1 MQGFCTGRGSKLNPE
16 SCCVMVPCKVKDR
29 HRVEYQGPDSKL
41 NYGRTAEF
49 FYNDSV
55 DLGFSNYTRAHGLV
69 FVYSDF
75 LPDLDPATSVWRRLP
90 EKQYANIEW
99 FVRPF
104 VRAVEPYLHS

>member
-49 FYNDSV
+49 F
-55 DLGFSNYTRAHGLV
+55 L
-69 FVYSDF
+69 
-75 LPDLDPATSVWRRLP
+75 
-90 EKQYANIEW
+90 
-99 FVRPF
+99 
-104 VRAVEPYLHS
+104 